1 MGGALGIEID
11 GVRLE
16 VDARA
21 GGRVTSLRRGVV
33 EVLSGRDVDPDN
45 YGSTFWTSP
54 QSDWGWPPPAE
65 IDRAPYA
72 VDAGGEAI
80 VMTGAPHPA
89 LGLRVTKRVSVDR
102 ARRGFA
108 LEYTIHNATDA
119 PKTCAPWEV
128 TRVPPGGLTFFP
140 AGSLGAGALPLEK
153 RAGAF
158 WFAYDGATAS
168 RLPADGLKAFATG
181 DRGWLAHA
189 AGGLLFVKRFVQVP
203 REMQAP
209 GEAEIEVY
217 ANPRYVELEAQGPY
231 ATIAPAA
238 SVSWTVVWLVREVP
252 RGVRVETGS
261 ADLVACAEGLGL

>member
-1 MGGALGIEID
+1 VGGGALGIEVD

-21 GGRVTSLRRGVV
+21 GGRVTSLRRGEV

-65 IDRAPYA
+65 IDRGPYA
-72 VDAGGEAI
+72 VDAGSEAI
-80 VMTGAPHPA
+80 VMTGATHPA
-89 LGLRVTKRVSVDR
+89 LGLRVTKRFSVDR

-108 LEYTIHNATDA
+108 LEYTIHNSTAA

-128 TRVPPGGLTFFP
+128 TRVAPGGLTFFR
-140 AGSLGAGALPLEK
+140 ARSVATGALALEQ
-153 RAGAF
+153 RAGTL
-158 WFAYDGATAS
+158 WFAYDGATAR

-189 AGGLLFVKRFVQVP
+189 AGSVVFVKRFAEVP

-217 ANPRYVELEAQGPY
+217 ANPRYVELEVQGRY
-231 ATIAPAA
+231 ATIAPAG
-238 SVSWTVVWLVREVP
+238 SVSWTVAWCVRDLP
-252 RGVRVETGS
+252 DRLAAASGN
-261 ADLVACAEGLGL
+261 ADLVSYVDAL